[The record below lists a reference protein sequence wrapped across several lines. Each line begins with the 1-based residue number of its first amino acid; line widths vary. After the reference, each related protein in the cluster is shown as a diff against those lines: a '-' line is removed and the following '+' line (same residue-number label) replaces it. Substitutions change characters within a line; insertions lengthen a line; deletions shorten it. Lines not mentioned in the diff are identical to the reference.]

1 MSFISSML
9 LTRMAEELT
18 AYFVMFMCAN
28 VISIAV
34 RVIIIVRMAA
44 TGMHAELALKKLSR
58 IKAKI
63 KQINNTKLS

>member
-44 TGMHAELALKKLSR
+44 TGMHVEIALKKLSR

-63 KQINNTKLS
+63 KKIKNTKLS

>member
-18 AYFVMFMCAN
+18 AYFVMFMYAN

-44 TGMHAELALKKLSR
+44 TGMHAELASKKLSR
-58 IKAKI
+58 VKAKI
-63 KQINNTKLS
+63 KQIKNTKLG

>member
-1 MSFISSML
+1 
-9 LTRMAEELT
+9 MAEELT

>member
-1 MSFISSML
+1 MSFINSML
-9 LTRMAEELT
+9 LTRTAEELT